1 MAPNVA
7 LPTVTSKL
15 GPPRLLDL
23 LHVPKLEE
31 RMSPDANNPPKEKA
45 PTLMFVGICLA
56 ITFVLAAPMVGIWLA
71 DRIRRRKL
79 DPFRRLRDLERKGQ
93 RPGIDPPPYEK
104 APPQDSIWARQ
115 ERHRTKKP
123 PRAITADQVL
133 GIDKTS
139 YLQRIVPQSEGSAQ
153 LLTVAPAHIG
163 WARQRVTSTE
173 DEEQCISPWA
183 VEHTPNPVIFPW
195 LQRQQLPR
203 DNVNDENCETL
214 QVMTMPSTTSPLLAV
229 STVEG
234 STPGH
239 AENPFLDSPA
249 EYTSSPPDSDKSY
262 ASSETT
268 SRKHAAPDQSND
280 AAQPPVHPLST
291 YRCDTCQTTY
301 HSQGQLK

>member
-45 PTLMFVGICLA
+45 PTLMFLGICLA

-139 YLQRIVPQSEGSAQ
+139 YLQRIVPQSGSSAFNPNLER
-153 LLTVAPAHIG
+153 LLTNCN
-163 WARQRVTSTE
+163 RRVCAAT
-173 DEEQCISPWA
+173 
-183 VEHTPNPVIFPW
+183 
-195 LQRQQLPR
+195 
-203 DNVNDENCETL
+203 
-214 QVMTMPSTTSPLLAV
+214 
-229 STVEG
+229 
-234 STPGH
+234 
-239 AENPFLDSPA
+239 
-249 EYTSSPPDSDKSY
+249 Y
-262 ASSETT
+262 
-268 SRKHAAPDQSND
+268 SRAC
-280 AAQPPVHPLST
+280 T
-291 YRCDTCQTTY
+291 YRM
-301 HSQGQLK
+301 G

>member
-1 MAPNVA
+1 M
-7 LPTVTSKL
+7 
-15 GPPRLLDL
+15 
-23 LHVPKLEE
+23 
-31 RMSPDANNPPKEKA
+31 
-45 PTLMFVGICLA
+45 
-56 ITFVLAAPMVGIWLA
+56 
-71 DRIRRRKL
+71 
-79 DPFRRLRDLERKGQ
+79 
-93 RPGIDPPPYEK
+93 
-104 APPQDSIWARQ
+104 
-115 ERHRTKKP
+115 
-123 PRAITADQVL
+123 
-133 GIDKTS
+133 
-139 YLQRIVPQSEGSAQ
+139 
-153 LLTVAPAHIG
+153 
-163 WARQRVTSTE
+163 TSTE

-214 QVMTMPSTTSPLLAV
+214 QVMTMSSTTSPLLAV